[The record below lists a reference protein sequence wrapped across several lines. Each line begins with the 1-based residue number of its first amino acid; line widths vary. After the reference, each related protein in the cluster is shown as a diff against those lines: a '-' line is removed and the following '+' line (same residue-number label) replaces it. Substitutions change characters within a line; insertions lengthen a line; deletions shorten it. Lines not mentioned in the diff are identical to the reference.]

1 MTEAEI
7 KARKILRSP
16 EKRMVTRDVYFY
28 KGQRYTIVEG
38 RALTPHEA
46 VEYDEE
52 QRLRQR
58 T

>member
-16 EKRMVTRDVYFY
+16 DKRKVTGDVYFY

-38 RALTPHEA
+38 RCLTPHEA
-46 VEYDEE
+46 VAYDEE
-52 QRLRQR
+52 QRQR
-58 T
+58 GH